1 MQPWAVV
8 LIVVAVLVIVMLFL
22 MVATRYKKCPP
33 NKIMIKYGK
42 VGRDKDGNLRS
53 AKCIH
58 GGASFIVP
66 LFQSFTFL
74 DLTPL
79 SIAVDLKSALSRQNI
94 RIDVPSIFTVG
105 ISTEPTVMENAAE
118 RLHNLKMNEIQELAK
133 DIIFGQL
140 RLVIATMNIEEINTD
155 RDKFLEAISR
165 NVEGELKK
173 IGLRLINVNVT
184 DISDESGYII
194 ALGKEA
200 AAKAINDAKSSAAEA
215 NKIGSIGEANAKM
228 EERIRVAQADSE
240 AIKGENLAK
249 AEIAKAQAE
258 LREKE
263 AEALKLAVT
272 AEKVQA
278 AKALEESYIAE
289 KEAEVSRASREKA
302 TQEADVIVKS
312 EIEKRRKEIE
322 ADAEAE
328 QIRRKARGEA
338 DAIFAKMEAEA
349 RGLREKLSKQ
359 AEGMQALVQA
369 AGGAAEDA
377 VRLIV
382 ADKIEQLVAEQVEA
396 IKNIKIDKV
405 TVWDGGSDKDGK
417 NATAGFLSGLLK
429 SLPPLEEMYNMAGL
443 SLPKLVAPQKEED
456 VSAKKAPETPAA
468 KEPKK
473 DAPKPEKK

>member
-200 AAKAINDAKSSAAEA
+200 AAKAINDAKISVAEA

-228 EERIRVAQADSE
+228 EERVRVAQADSE

-456 VSAKKAPETPAA
+456 ALAKKAPEAPAEKA
-468 KEPKK
+468 PKK

>member
-200 AAKAINDAKSSAAEA
+200 AAKAINDAKISVAEA

-456 VSAKKAPETPAA
+456 VSAKKAPEAPAEKA
-468 KEPKK
+468 PKK

>member
-200 AAKAINDAKSSAAEA
+200 AAKAINDATSSAAEA

-456 VSAKKAPETPAA
+456 VSAKKAPEPPAA